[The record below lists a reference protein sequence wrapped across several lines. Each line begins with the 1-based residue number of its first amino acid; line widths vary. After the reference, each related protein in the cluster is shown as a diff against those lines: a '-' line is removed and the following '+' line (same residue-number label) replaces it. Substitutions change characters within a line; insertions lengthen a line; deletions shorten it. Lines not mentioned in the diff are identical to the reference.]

1 LNDDMQ
7 TKAKFAADLSKRQK
21 RRREVSRVTER
32 ERRDE
37 AAKAHERAEFIAA
50 LRTATVDLHG
60 PRPGRFD
67 DARAAATAAAAA
79 TDDNTSVTNDDD
91 DSTVHDE
98 STTAAS
104 AAAVAAS
111 QMETFARILNRAPSS
126 TSGMDF
132 PALSAP
138 NSATKSTNN
147 TNSSSTN
154 TPHQPAVWG
163 KPSSTASPVL
173 TARERESEFLME
185 LTLTNSSSKK
195 GKKRIKVKHCFQM
208 LVQEVVVI
216 GSQRS
221 FQTLTQ

>member
-1 LNDDMQ
+1 MQ

-67 DARAAATAAAAA
+67 DATAATATAAAAA
-79 TDDNTSVTNDDD
+79 TIDNSSVTNDDD
-91 DSTVHDE
+91 GSTVLDE
-98 STTAAS
+98 SATAAS

-185 LTLTNSSSKK
+185 LTLTNSSSSSKK
-195 GKKRIKVKHCFQM
+195 GKKKDKGKALFSNAGAR
-208 LVQEVVVI
+208 
-216 GSQRS
+216 GGGNR
-221 FQTLTQ
+221 

>member
-1 LNDDMQ
+1 MQ

-21 RRREVSRVTER
+21 RRRELSRVTER

-138 NSATKSTNN
+138 NSATKSTNSN

-154 TPHQPAVWG
+154 TPHQQAVWG

-185 LTLTNSSSKK
+185 LALTNSSSSSKKSKKKDK
-195 GKKRIKVKHCFQM
+195 GKALFSNAGAR
-208 LVQEVVVI
+208 
-216 GSQRS
+216 GGR
-221 FQTLTQ
+221 